1 MYKCSKCKKV
11 FDYFEIENG
20 VCPHCGETDIY
31 EIGTCED
38 CGRTEALED
47 FDYGRLF
54 NGMCIDCFKKS
65 ITNSEIRDFI
75 KWYYKTNTRS
85 VEESYNRSSEIVAD
99 VFDLNDFEITE
110 PEHRVLV
117 KTLFD
122 YLVDTILSPDYIP
135 LKEDLQVIKNV
146 RMWAFD
152 DMGFF
157 YDEWYV
163 KRENNE
169 TV

>member
-20 VCPHCGETDIY
+20 VCPYCGETDIY
-31 EIGTCED
+31 EIGTCDD

-54 NGMCIDCFKKS
+54 NGMCADCFEKS

-75 KWYYKTNTRS
+75 KWYYT
-85 VEESYNRSSEIVAD
+85 VEELFDVRSEIVAD
-99 VFDLNDFEITE
+99 VFDLNDLEMTK
-110 PEHRVLV
+110 PEHKVLV

-122 YLVDTILSPDYIP
+122 YLVDTILSPKHIP
-135 LKEDLQVIKNV
+135 LKEELQVIKNA

-152 DMGFF
+152 DMDIF
-157 YDEWYV
+157 YDEWYYV

>member
-31 EIGTCED
+31 EIGTCDD
-38 CGRTEALED
+38 CGKTEALED

-54 NGMCIDCFKKS
+54 NGMCADCFKES
-65 ITNSEIRDFI
+65 ITNSEIGDFI
-75 KWYYKTNTRS
+75 KWYYKM
-85 VEESYNRSSEIVAD
+85 SSFNISGEIVSD
-99 VFDLNDFEITE
+99 VFDLNDLEMTK
-110 PEHRVLV
+110 PEHKVLV

-122 YLVDTILSPDYIP
+122 YLVDTILSPEYIP
-135 LKEDLQVIKNV
+135 LKDDLQVIKNI

-152 DMGFF
+152 DMDFF

>member
-1 MYKCSKCKKV
+1 MYKCSKCKKI
-11 FDYFEIENG
+11 FKYFKTENG
-20 VCPHCGETDIY
+20 VCPHCSETDIY
-31 EIGTCED
+31 EIGTCDD

-54 NGMCIDCFKKS
+54 NGMCADCFKKS

-75 KWYYKTNTRS
+75 KWYYKM
-85 VEESYNRSSEIVAD
+85 SSFNIRGEIVANA
-99 VFDLNDFEITE
+99 FDLNDLEMAK
-110 PEHRVLV
+110 PEHRLLV
-117 KTLFD
+117 KILFD
-122 YLVDTILSPDYIP
+122 YLVDTILSFEHIP
-135 LKEDLQVIKNV
+135 LKDDLRVIKNI

-152 DMGFF
+152 DMDFF

-163 KRENNE
+163 KIENNE